1 MVDQPEL
8 AKKNSAFKSLKKLIL
23 VSVLFIAGVLLSL
36 AGFGMIEFNPNLFK
50 YTGFGLL
57 ALALIYHFLY

>member
-1 MVDQPEL
+1 MADNSEPV
-8 AKKNSAFKSLKKLIL
+8 KKGSAFKSFKKLIL
-23 VSVLFIAGVLLSL
+23 VTALLVAGVLLSL

-57 ALALIYHFLY
+57 GLALVYHFLY

>member
-1 MVDQPEL
+1 MADREEVV
-8 AKKNSAFKSLKKLIL
+8 KKNSAFKSIKKLFL
-23 VSVLFIAGVLLSL
+23 VSLLFVAGVLLCL

-57 ALALIYHFLY
+57 GLALIYHLIY